1 MHLIDH
7 GEDGGMKDIFDADP
21 SAALSEDVH
30 GLLPFHIAAMRGCP
44 ATSTTPST
52 TTNSSTPSSA
62 AAVESEQTDNDDL
75 ESLEV
80 LFVLLRSQPSIV
92 QL

>member
-1 MHLIDH
+1 MR
-7 GEDGGMKDIFDADP
+7 DIFDADP

-30 GLLPFHIAAMRGCP
+30 GLLPFHIAAMRG
-44 ATSTTPST
+44 STIPP
-52 TTNSSTPSSA
+52 TTNNSTPSSA
-62 AAVESEQTDNDDL
+62 ITESEQADNDDL